1 MADPSTR
8 PEAVDVEHI
17 MQQIRA
23 RIRER
28 RGADYSDAELQQ
40 LAGAKLDQLLD
51 ALGGR
56 ARLFQQ
62 AVQTRTPAA
71 DLPGYEFEDATIFAT
86 HRGFLSAIRR
96 LLRPVLKLFF
106 NPDPLSRA
114 LHIQSRL
121 NTEFQERFRRR
132 EELDPVYAELLRG
145 VVVELTR
152 AGLEVQSL
160 KLRLESV
167 ATRLDFE
174 QRRGQL
180 RDVAVPSR
188 PAPARPAVRV
198 DTPGEPAAGENP
210 PPPDGSAEP
219 GGDRRRRRRR
229 RRRRGGA
236 GAVRPLPGSPP
247 LSGSES
253 GPADAVVESLDSGD
267 AREDLLDEAP
277 DEERGA
283 DSDES

>member
-56 ARLFQQ
+56 ARLFEQ
-62 AVQTRTPAA
+62 AMQARTPAA
-71 DLPGYEFEDATIFAT
+71 DLPSYEFEDSTIFAT

-121 NTEFQERFRRR
+121 NTEFQQRFRRR
-132 EELDPVYAELLRG
+132 EELDPLYAELLRG

-167 ATRLDFE
+167 ATRLDFD
-174 QRRGQL
+174 QRRGQP
-180 RDVAVPSR
+180 REVAAPSR
-188 PAPARPAVRV
+188 PAPARPTVRV
-198 DTPGEPAAGENP
+198 ETPGEPPASENRP
-210 PPPDGSAEP
+210 APDGSVEP
-219 GGDRRRRRRR
+219 GSERRRRRRR

-236 GAVRPLPGSPP
+236 GAIRALPGSPP
-247 LSGSES
+247 LGGAES
-253 GPADAVVESLDSGD
+253 GPADAVVESLESGETH
-267 AREDLLDEAP
+267 EDPFDEAP
-277 DEERGA
+277 DDERGA